1 MTERVPEQLRML
13 ALRLRRQ
20 LPAETLPG
28 LLYLGALP
36 VCRVLPGSEAEA
48 ATALAI
54 ARDTGVPVMF
64 GRLPRW
70 LREAE
75 AIIAAAAPD
84 GGVPGAAAG
93 SAGAAVS
100 GGRGGVGGARQAL
113 AHAIAGL
120 AATGVL
126 LLGNARLGRIG
137 AFDVRRRLVEVQPGV
152 SLAALNRFL
161 RPHGLW
167 LPVQAAAA
175 SARDVASLVA
185 DDVLLDGGAPPLPPL
200 AAVAGGTRV
209 DPAEGRRAP
218 SWRPQTA
225 DGPAG
230 VGLWPGSACMA
241 DALLGIDAV
250 LDDGSRQLLGPFGET
265 SAIRLDSGRA
275 GQLVSALFGLAGE
288 LRQDIGHHWPWGRR
302 AAGGYLLDCFR
313 PRPARPYTADGTVN
327 LAHLLAG
334 SAGTLAWQG
343 RLHLR
348 PWRRP
353 AVMAGLLLGFASVAA
368 ALAGLAAGPGQAPVA
383 ALQLLDGRDLAALR
397 ASPCPDDRRLWQ
409 SMLSAGCGLLA
420 GGGAD
425 GVSPGSG
432 SGADGLA
439 EAGWL
444 VLMAGDDAAGVQ
456 AALHRLVQAAGA
468 RPDGRRPG
476 VVLTREA
483 EGDDAALSSGAA
495 AAMMAASPSG
505 AEGGRGLLMPVWR
518 QLLDAGTAPD
528 AWPLLPVPGVP
539 DADVDPT
546 GLTGM
551 MAALPGAASMAPFM
565 AAGGHAEIPR
575 APEPGQAGSWAGR
588 RGPGT
593 DAAGGL
599 ATMRAGW
606 QAARVLAL
614 AGGQALRLPPLAP
627 TQLAS
632 RVAMLDETLRRQ
644 GVQAAWRG
652 RLDAGELLVRLRPG
666 PVAGEEAARRLL
678 AALAPLQQD
687 YWTPALQAAFAAVRR
702 QFDPAG
708 LLAGPG

>member
-1 MTERVPEQLRML
+1 MTERLPEQLRML
-13 ALRLRRQ
+13 VLRLRRQ
-20 LPAETLPG
+20 LPAEALAGLP
-28 LLYLGALP
+28 YLGSVP

-54 ARDTGVPVMF
+54 ARDAGVPVMF

-75 AIIAAAAPD
+75 TIVAGALPD
-84 GGVPGAAAG
+84 GGVPGAAVG
-93 SAGAAVS
+93 PAGAVVS
-100 GGRGGVGGARQAL
+100 GGRIGGGGARQAL
-113 AHAIAGL
+113 AHAVAGL

-137 AFDVRRRLVEVQPGV
+137 AFDARRRLVEVQPGV

-185 DDVLLDGGAPPLPPL
+185 HDVLLDGGVPPLAPL
-200 AAVAGGTRV
+200 AAVAGGARV
-209 DPAEGRRAP
+209 DQADGRRAP
-218 SWRPQTA
+218 SWGPGTA
-225 DGPAG
+225 DGLAG
-230 VGLWPGSACMA
+230 VGHWPGSTCMA

-288 LRQDIGHHWPWGRR
+288 VRHDIGHHWPWGRR

-313 PRPARPYTADGTVN
+313 PRPERPYTADGTVN

-353 AVMAGLLLGFASVAA
+353 AVMVGLLLGFASVAA

-397 ASPCPDDRRLWQ
+397 ASSCLDDRRLWQ
-409 SMLSAGCGLLA
+409 SMLSAGRGLLA
-420 GGGAD
+420 GGQAD
-425 GVSPGSG
+425 GVSASGGSG
-432 SGADGLA
+432 DDGLPA
-439 EAGWL
+439 AGWL
-444 VLMAGDDAAGVQ
+444 VLMAGDDTAVVQ

-476 VVLTREA
+476 VVLNSEA
-483 EGDDAALSSGAA
+483 EGHEAVLSSGAA
-495 AAMMAASPSG
+495 AAAMAASPSG
-505 AEGGRGLLMPVWR
+505 AEGGRGSLVPVWR

-528 AWPLLPVPGVP
+528 AWPLLPAPGVP
-539 DADVDPT
+539 DVDADPA
-546 GLTGM
+546 GLKGRA
-551 MAALPGAASMAPFM
+551 AALPGAAGVAPCM

-575 APEPGQAGSWAGR
+575 AQGPGQAGSGVGR
-588 RGPGT
+588 RGPDA

-606 QAARVLAL
+606 QAARLLAL
-614 AGGQALRLPPLAP
+614 AGGQALRLPPLVP

-632 RVAMLDETLRRQ
+632 RVAALDEALRRQ

-652 RLDAGELLVRLRPG
+652 RLDAGELLVRLQPG

-708 LLAGPG
+708 LLVGPG